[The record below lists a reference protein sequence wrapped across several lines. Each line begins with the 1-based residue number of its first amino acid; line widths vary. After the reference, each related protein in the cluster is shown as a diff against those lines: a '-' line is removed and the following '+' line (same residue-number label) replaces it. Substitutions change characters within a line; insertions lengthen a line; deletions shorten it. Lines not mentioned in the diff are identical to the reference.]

1 MRAAI
6 IDYLINHCTFADV
19 SLLFSRLPLLG
30 SSKNGECSE
39 IVPGIVAYSFKI
51 SARDEL
57 ASELGIQVSDKG
69 GRALFGKSPAQF
81 NALTLR
87 AARTMRRS
95 R

>member
-1 MRAAI
+1 M
-6 IDYLINHCTFADV
+6 LTFH
-19 SLLFSRLPLLG
+19 FCFRRTRLPLLG

-51 SARDEL
+51 TARDEL

-81 NALTLR
+81 NALTLSGQNDASESLR
-87 AARTMRRS
+87 VCPWPRR
-95 R
+95 